1 MEKYNRKRKVY
12 PLTRAE
18 LEKLSTKRLL
28 AKLKTL
34 HQCEQS
40 FELSDREEH
49 EIDKNADY
57 IQFKESPEWISQY
70 ELLKEILSKREHIE
84 K

>member
-1 MEKYNRKRKVY
+1 MY
-12 PLTRAE
+12 PLNKEE
-18 LEKLSTKRLL
+18 LEALPTKRLL

-40 FELSDREEH
+40 FELSYWEEH
-49 EIDKNADY
+49 EIKKDAEC
-57 IQFKESPEWISQY
+57 IQFKESDKWIAQY
-70 ELLKEILSKREHIE
+70 ELLKDILRKREYIE